1 MMTDVFLE
9 EGIIHFSSK
18 LSTGIDLAITFDE
31 MRCITKNIYPN
42 YNGKMERGIF
52 YKKLKYISKMYFIV
66 YSRETAAFL
75 RHSHKITQYM
85 YQPES

>member
-1 MMTDVFLE
+1 MMTDIFLE
-9 EGIIHFSSK
+9 EGIVHFSSK
-18 LSTGIDLAITFDE
+18 LSTGIDLAISFDE
-31 MRCITKNIYPN
+31 IRCITKNIYPK
-42 YNGKMERGIF
+42 YNGKMVSGIF

-75 RHSHKITQYM
+75 CHSNKVTQYM

>member
-1 MMTDVFLE
+1 MMTDIFLE
-9 EGIIHFSSK
+9 EGIVNFSSK

-31 MRCITKNIYPN
+31 IRCITKNIYPK
-42 YNGKMERGIF
+42 YNGKMVSGIF

-75 RHSHKITQYM
+75 CHSNKVTQYM

>member
-1 MMTDVFLE
+1 MTDIFLE
-9 EGIIHFSSK
+9 EGIVHFSSK
-18 LSTGIDLAITFDE
+18 LSTGIDLTITFDE
-31 MRCITKNIYPN
+31 IRCITKNIYPK
-42 YNGKMERGIF
+42 YNGKMVSGIF

-75 RHSHKITQYM
+75 CHSNKVTQYM